1 MMNELK
7 LHQRSDKFL
16 TERKENIIAIII
28 AAIVAFLYITGI
40 PTAFFVNI
48 EVADIDAISITLFIN
63 IIFSMAVGI
72 SLVKI
77 LIPMFDI
84 GFQSKN
90 FKSEIKKY
98 GISCFVAFLIPCIA
112 FIIGLYPLDYSPT
125 VWKVLFEGIIY
136 IIGVGIIE
144 EFFCRGLLQNA
155 ILGLLNNKKNAQLV
169 AILITSFIFGLG
181 HIFGMIGM
189 PVLLASAKIL
199 WAIGLGVYFGA
210 IYALTNNLWLVAL
223 FHFIVN
229 LCGLPFVFSTQN
241 IYPPISAIM
250 VLISCLG
257 LGIYGIYILK
267 HEEKQSL
274 IMKNTQK
281 NTAKEQKKY

>member
-1 MMNELK
+1 M
-7 LHQRSDKFL
+7 SSFL
-16 TERKENIIAIII
+16 TEGKQNIIAIII
-28 AAIVAFLYITGI
+28 AGIVAFLYITGI

-48 EVADIDAISITLFIN
+48 EVADIDPISIILFIN
-63 IIFSMAVGI
+63 IIFSMGVGI

-77 LIPMFDI
+77 VIPKFDV
-84 GFQSKN
+84 GFQSRN
-90 FKSEIKKY
+90 FKTGIKKY
-98 GISCFVAFLIPCIA
+98 GISCFISLLILCIA
-112 FIIGLYPLDYSPT
+112 FIIGLYPIDYSPT

-155 ILGLLNNKKNAQLV
+155 ILGLLSNRKNAQTV

-181 HIFGMIGM
+181 HILGMIGM

-210 IYALTNNLWLVAL
+210 IYALTNNLWLVSL

-229 LCGLPFVFSTQN
+229 LCGLPFIFSTQN
-241 IYPPISAIM
+241 TYLPISAII

-257 LGIYGIYILK
+257 LGIYGIYLLK
-267 HEEKQSL
+267 HEEKNFNGKKFYQSL
-274 IMKNTQK
+274 
-281 NTAKEQKKY
+281 KEGRPSGN

>member
-1 MMNELK
+1 MN
-7 LHQRSDKFL
+7 SFL
-16 TERKENIIAIII
+16 TERKENIISIII
-28 AAIVAFLYITGI
+28 AAIVAFLYISGI
-40 PTAFFVNI
+40 PAAFFVNI
-48 EVADIDAISITLFIN
+48 EVVDINPVSITLFIN
-63 IIFSMAVGI
+63 IIFSLAVGI

-77 LIPMFDI
+77 LIPMFDV

-90 FKSEIKKY
+90 FKSGIKKY
-98 GISCFVAFLIPCIA
+98 GISCFIAFLIPCIA

-155 ILGLLNNKKNAQLV
+155 ILGLLSNRKNAQIV
-169 AILITSFIFGLG
+169 AIFITSIIFGLG

-210 IYALTNNLWLVAL
+210 IYGITNNLWLVAL
-223 FHFIVN
+223 FHFVVN
-229 LCGLPFVFSTQN
+229 LCGLPYVFSTQN
-241 IYPPISAIM
+241 TYPPISAII

-257 LGIYGIYILK
+257 LAIYGIYLLVG
-267 HEEKQSL
+267 E
-274 IMKNTQK
+274 NRPR
-281 NTAKEQKKY
+281 